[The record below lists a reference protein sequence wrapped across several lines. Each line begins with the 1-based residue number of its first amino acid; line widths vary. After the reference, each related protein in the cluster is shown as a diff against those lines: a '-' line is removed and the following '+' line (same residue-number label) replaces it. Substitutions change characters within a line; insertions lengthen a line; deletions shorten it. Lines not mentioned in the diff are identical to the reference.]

1 MKTEDL
7 FWLAVNV
14 YHEARGE
21 VFDGQVAVC
30 HVVLNRAVARK
41 SSVYAIVTKPFQFSW
56 ANGSARPPIKDYAAF
71 ERCMKAAMTAEADR
85 AQGDSLAGA
94 DHYYAFSGPNAIKEP
109 SWVKAGKMREVAR
122 IGNHVFFR
130 S

>member
-1 MKTEDL
+1 MKAEDL
-7 FWLAVNV
+7 SWMAINA
-14 YHEARGE
+14 YHEAQGE
-21 VFDGQVAVC
+21 PFDGKVAVC
-30 HVVLNRAVARK
+30 HAVLNRAASRK
-41 SSVYAIVTKPFQFSW
+41 KTVKEIVLQPKQFSW
-56 ANGSARPPIKDYAAF
+56 ANGGKRPPIKDYAAF
-71 ERCMKAAMTAEADR
+71 IDCMKAAMTAEADR

>member
-1 MKTEDL
+1 MKAEDL
-7 FWLAVNV
+7 SWMAINA
-14 YHEARGE
+14 YHEAQGE
-21 VFDGQVAVC
+21 PFDGKVAVC
-30 HVVLNRAVARK
+30 HVVLNRAASRK
-41 SSVYAIVTKPFQFSW
+41 KTVKEIVLQPKQFSW
-56 ANGSARPPIKDYAAF
+56 ANGGKRPPIKDYAAF
-71 ERCMKAAMTAEADR
+71 IDCMKAAMTAEADR

-109 SWVKAGKMREVAR
+109 SWVKSGNMREVAR